1 MFGKWLAKVLV
12 SKDQEQTMMENWF
25 ANSVDLADLERRQR
39 MVERGQAPWQIRAK
53 SNLQGW
59 V

>member
-1 MFGKWLAKVLV
+1 MLVKWLSNVLV
-12 SKDQEQTMMENWF
+12 SKDHEQRLIENWF

-39 MVERGQAPWQIRAK
+39 MLERGQAPWQTYTNH
-53 SNLQGW
+53 NLRGW

>member
-53 SNLQGW
+53 GNLQGW

>member
-1 MFGKWLAKVLV
+1 MLVNWFSKILV

-39 MVERGQAPWQIRAK
+39 MVERGQAPWQIKAF
-53 SNLQGW
+53 SNSRSW
-59 V
+59 

>member
-1 MFGKWLAKVLV
+1 LI
-12 SKDQEQTMMENWF
+12 ENWF

-39 MVERGQAPWQIRAK
+39 MLERGQAPWQTYTNH
-53 SNLQGW
+53 NLRGW